1 MADLEL
7 VDIINVV
14 SVTQQATVNQVTDEN
29 DDQIQQ
35 ALYWRQ
41 ALDVRT
47 FELSVS
53 IQPPL
58 RFVLPKLT
66 RSFRLWTEYADARNL
81 EIQTK
86 S

>member
-1 MADLEL
+1 M
-7 VDIINVV
+7 DIINVV

-53 IQPPL
+53 PL
-58 RFVLPKLT
+58 APKAT
-66 RSFRLWTEYADARNL
+66 GVVNG
-81 EIQTK
+81 
-86 S
+86 

>member
-1 MADLEL
+1 MVT

-29 DDQIQQ
+29 DDQVQS

-53 IQPPL
+53 TS
-58 RFVLPKLT
+58 T
-66 RSFRLWTEYADARNL
+66 RNNL
-81 EIQTK
+81 
-86 S
+86 

>member
-1 MADLEL
+1 M
-7 VDIINVV
+7 DIINVV

-47 FELSVS
+47 FELSVRTNS
-53 IQPPL
+53 IHP
-58 RFVLPKLT
+58 R
-66 RSFRLWTEYADARNL
+66 
-81 EIQTK
+81 IQWL

>member
-1 MADLEL
+1 M
-7 VDIINVV
+7 DIINVV

-29 DDQIQQ
+29 DDQVQS

-53 IQPPL
+53 IRDASDPPIC
-58 RFVLPKLT
+58 
-66 RSFRLWTEYADARNL
+66 ADT
-81 EIQTK
+81 I
-86 S
+86 

>member
-1 MADLEL
+1 MDLL

-29 DDQIQQ
+29 DDQVQS

-53 IQPPL
+53 HPREFRFPL
-58 RFVLPKLT
+58 P
-66 RSFRLWTEYADARNL
+66 RLC
-81 EIQTK
+81 
-86 S
+86 

>member
-1 MADLEL
+1 MTT

-29 DDQIQQ
+29 DDQVQS

-47 FELSVS
+47 LELSVS
-53 IQPPL
+53 THQICDPL
-58 RFVLPKLT
+58 P
-66 RSFRLWTEYADARNL
+66 RLR
-81 EIQTK
+81 
-86 S
+86 

>member
-1 MADLEL
+1 M
-7 VDIINVV
+7 DIINVV

-53 IQPPL
+53 ISTPL
-58 RFVLPKLT
+58 SSMLPKLT
-66 RSFRLWTEYADARNL
+66 RSFRLWTEYADARNQ
-81 EIQTK
+81 ETQTK

>member
-1 MADLEL
+1 M
-7 VDIINVV
+7 DIINVV

-53 IQPPL
+53 VL
-58 RFVLPKLT
+58 TLMSYMLPKLT
-66 RSFRLWTEYADARNL
+66 
-81 EIQTK
+81 
-86 S
+86 

>member
-1 MADLEL
+1 MADLTI

-29 DDQIQQ
+29 DDQVQQ
-35 ALYWRQ
+35 AMYWRQ

-53 IQPPL
+53 
-58 RFVLPKLT
+58 
-66 RSFRLWTEYADARNL
+66 ARKIYYYIAL
-81 EIQTK
+81 